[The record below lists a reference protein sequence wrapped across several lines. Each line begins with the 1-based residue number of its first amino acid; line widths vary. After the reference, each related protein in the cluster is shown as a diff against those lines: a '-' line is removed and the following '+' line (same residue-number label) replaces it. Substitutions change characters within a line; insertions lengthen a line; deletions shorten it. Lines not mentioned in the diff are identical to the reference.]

1 MTVISKMKTPNTYRR
16 QLREY
21 LQKLQVIQIKFL
33 KLLLNV
39 GRRNS
44 ASELQL
50 LSLLKV
56 FDIHNVNLLSYVND
70 CRSGRCPTLF
80 SCYYHV
86 LEAAQ
91 VAKFMGP
98 TWGPPGSCRPQIC
111 LTLDIWTLLSG
122 RVKSQSKW
130 SPSCAYGRTD
140 IGQSSCKIK
149 GARLRNNEFNLVNQH
164 LHKNA
169 FGRLSQDALL
179 ELHNKFI
186 ISSNVSVCI
195 ACFAIVTMSYHTYV
209 LYHKTISKYE
219 TRRCWTTHIENVMY
233 STHLRKHQ
241 SSASLAFVR
250 EIHRWPVNSP
260 HKGPV
265 TRGIFPF
272 DDVIMSQIAAICITH
287 VDSRLG
293 EIIR

>member
-1 MTVISKMKTPNTYRR
+1 MSVNESPGRNDSNFTNENPEHLSRTTSWTFTKTASNTNQISKTIT
-16 QLREY
+16 
-21 LQKLQVIQIKFL
+21 KF
-33 KLLLNV
+33 

-50 LSLLKV
+50 PSLLKV

-86 LEAAQ
+86 REAAQ

-98 TWGPPGSCRPQIC
+98 TWGPPGSCRPQIG
-111 LTLDIWTLLSG
+111 LMLDIWTLLPG

-164 LHKNA
+164 LHKNL

-179 ELHNKFI
+179 EPHNKFI

-195 ACFAIVTMSYHTYV
+195 ACFAIVAMSYHTYV

-219 TRRCWTTHIENVMY
+219 TPWCWTTGIENVMY

-241 SSASLAFVR
+241 SSASLAFLGKFTCDPW
-250 EIHRWPVNSP
+250 IPLT
-260 HKGPV
+260 K
-265 TRGIFPF
+265 
-272 DDVIMSQIAAICITH
+272 SQ
-287 VDSRLG
+287 
-293 EIIR
+293 